1 MTGLRP
7 GYPRFC
13 LGEAGAR
20 SCFCRPYQP
29 TRRVLRIVLQ
39 CDGRV
44 VTIHHQ
50 KVDLRIGFFGNRL
63 EVQFP
68 GSETLQRTRN
78 LRRRI
83 ASKTAHIFCPWL
95 QTTDRRPI
103 CPELFRSETP
113 PHGAGIG
120 PSLEKHPVGAS
131 QGLSMPKWVLDAE
144 NTAPL
149 AFCALTNKLW
159 AAAYECPCC
168 HRQAA
173 SHEGYRRASKAY
185 RPDCAT
191 GSYVR
196 KHA

>member
-68 GSETLQRTRN
+68 GSETLQRLRN
-78 LRRRI
+78 LTRRI
-83 ASKTAHIFCPWL
+83 ASKAAHIFCPWL
-95 QTTDRRPI
+95 QTTDRRPT
-103 CPELFRSETP
+103 CPEIFRSETP
-113 PHGAGIG
+113 PHGAGI
-120 PSLEKHPVGAS
+120 A
-131 QGLSMPKWVLDAE
+131 
-144 NTAPL
+144 
-149 AFCALTNKLW
+149 
-159 AAAYECPCC
+159 
-168 HRQAA
+168 
-173 SHEGYRRASKAY
+173 RASKSTPLA
-185 RPDCAT
+185 RPRGFQCPSGCSMARVPRRWRFALISSGAMRT
-191 GSYVR
+191 TWFKRPVSPV
-196 KHA
+196 A

>member
-20 SCFCRPYQP
+20 SCLCRPCQP

-68 GSETLQRTRN
+68 GSETLSKVAEPDTPHCVKGRT
-78 LRRRI
+78 
-83 ASKTAHIFCPWL
+83 HIL
-95 QTTDRRPI
+95 
-103 CPELFRSETP
+103 
-113 PHGAGIG
+113 
-120 PSLEKHPVGAS
+120 SLVADH
-131 QGLSMPKWVLDAE
+131 
-144 NTAPL
+144 
-149 AFCALTNKLW
+149 
-159 AAAYECPCC
+159 
-168 HRQAA
+168 
-173 SHEGYRRASKAY
+173 
-185 RPDCAT
+185 
-191 GSYVR
+191 
-196 KHA
+196 